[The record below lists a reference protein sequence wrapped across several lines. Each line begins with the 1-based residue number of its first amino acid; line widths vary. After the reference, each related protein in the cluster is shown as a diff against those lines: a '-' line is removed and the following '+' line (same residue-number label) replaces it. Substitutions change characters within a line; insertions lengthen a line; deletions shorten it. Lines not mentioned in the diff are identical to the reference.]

1 MTNRETPTNFEMKQ
15 KNTRTEIEID
25 PQTPTLQVYI
35 NGLYEKKI
43 KKETEYNMPI
53 NSVNRRC
60 DHK

>member
-35 NGLYEKKI
+35 NGLYEKKL
-43 KKETEYNMPI
+43 KKRQSI
-53 NSVNRRC
+53 IC
-60 DHK
+60 Q